1 MNEFGW
7 LCGWVMECI
16 EKGYI
21 TKKQLG
27 FELKWGDIAG
37 ADRLIQMISKRE
49 GFGDL
54 LAEGVKRASEKLG
67 GAAAEAARS
76 TR

>member
-1 MNEFGW
+1 
-7 LCGWVMECI
+7 MEGI
-16 EKGYI
+16 EKGWI

-27 FELKWGDIAG
+27 FDLKWGDIAG
-37 ADRLIQMISKRE
+37 ADRLIQMIGKRE

-54 LAEGVKRASEKLG
+54 LAEGVKRAAEKLG
-67 GAAAEAARS
+67 GAGSDAPS